1 MKVGEKSLNWIK
13 MKKKCSKKTLREF
26 GLLIGFGIPFF
37 IGWLIPFISG
47 HGFRF
52 WSLFIGFPL
61 IIFGVF
67 SPSLLFYP
75 YKAWMKL
82 GFILGWINSRIILG
96 LVFFIVLQPI
106 AILMK
111 FFGHDPLRLKK
122 SNQKSYKEDKTNHK
136 VNLKKIF

>member
-1 MKVGEKSLNWIK
+1 
-13 MKKKCSKKTLREF
+13 MKKNINNKILREF
-26 GLLIGFGIPFF
+26 GFLICFVFPILIGWILPAFGGHSFRL
-37 IGWLIPFISG
+37 WTLWIS
-47 HGFRF
+47 
-52 WSLFIGFPL
+52 L
-61 IIFGVF
+61 
-67 SPSLLFYP
+67 PSLILALIRPGLLLYP

-82 GFILGWINSRIILG
+82 GYILGWINSRIILG

-122 SNQKSYKEDKTNHK
+122 SNQKSYKEDKINHK